1 VWRRQAIVA
10 AGERYRRSH
19 AADPEHVRDYSRRY
33 RERLREHALT
43 ISQLRERSVVHHSD
57 VDRAT
62 LRRVMREEI
71 RIGHVE
77 QGRYFRLNGSLPPDV
92 VEALRRIAWRST
104 PRPLSTTIRIRDDAL
119 RQESHVENLVDEV
132 VNLIASSGLDELAVV
147 RRVAQRYGYDL
158 RPVAA
163 ELE

>member
-1 VWRRQAIVA
+1 VADAGPSYYRRRAERDPVWRRQAIVA

-92 VEALRRIAWRST
+92 VEALRRIA
-104 PRPLSTTIRIRDDAL
+104 
-119 RQESHVENLVDEV
+119 
-132 VNLIASSGLDELAVV
+132 
-147 RRVAQRYGYDL
+147 
-158 RPVAA
+158 
-163 ELE
+163 